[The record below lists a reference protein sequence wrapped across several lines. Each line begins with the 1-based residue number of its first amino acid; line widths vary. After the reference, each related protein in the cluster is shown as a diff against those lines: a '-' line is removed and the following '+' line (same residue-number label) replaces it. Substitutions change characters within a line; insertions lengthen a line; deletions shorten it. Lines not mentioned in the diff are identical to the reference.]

1 MSRKWI
7 VILLFIS
14 LAFNLAVMSMFI
26 YATIFHRAP
35 FCPPPMR
42 PPMEMG
48 GREHHKDKLDRDKF
62 PFSAENKTEIKE
74 LRDTFKQKR
83 REFMQTMQSDK
94 FTEQEALAAMEA
106 SLKAQENL
114 EKKLGS
120 SLIEMRKKM
129 SDAEAK
135 EFFERRM
142 DKFKRRTR
150 QNNERKLNHN
160 DDNQERR

>member
-14 LAFNLAVMSMFI
+14 LAFNMAVMSMFI

-35 FCPPPMR
+35 FCPTPMR
-42 PPMEMG
+42 PPMEME
-48 GREHHKDKLDRDKF
+48 GREHHKDKSDRDRF
-62 PFSAENKTEIKE
+62 PFTVEDKAEIKE

-83 REFMQTMQSDK
+83 REFMQIMQSDK
-94 FTEQEALAAMEA
+94 FTEQKALAAMEA
-106 SLKAQENL
+106 SLKAQEDL
-114 EKKLGS
+114 EKKLGT

-129 SDAEAK
+129 SAEEAK

-142 DKFKRRTR
+142 DKFRRR
-150 QNNERKLNHN
+150 PRPD
-160 DDNQERR
+160 DDNNYNPNDNNQQRR